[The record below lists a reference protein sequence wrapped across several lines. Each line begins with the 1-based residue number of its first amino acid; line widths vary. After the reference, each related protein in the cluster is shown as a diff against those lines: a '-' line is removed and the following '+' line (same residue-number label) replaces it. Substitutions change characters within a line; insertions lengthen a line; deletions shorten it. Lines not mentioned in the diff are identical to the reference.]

1 MMKKL
6 RRLSLLLAGLLLLP
20 LGTLHAQTVLRFAQ
34 LVPPTHPYHSGILV
48 PWIAEVERAT
58 QGRVKIEITTA
69 PMGPMGRNFDL
80 AEQGIADITAG
91 NHALTPGRFE
101 VTQIVQTYVG
111 TDSPES
117 VSVAFW
123 RTYKK
128 YLEKAN
134 EHSNTHVLA
143 LHNSGSLHIFSSEKE
158 IKSANDLKGL
168 KLLAP
173 GSTASKMTTNLGA
186 VPLIRP
192 PPEYYDTVAKG
203 IVDGVIGTNSSIGG
217 FKVEPLVKYTVQVPG
232 GLHFS
237 SFFVVVN
244 KNKWEALSK
253 ADRDAIDAV
262 SGEAYAKLAGKVL
275 AKQQDD
281 IIGARKAEGR
291 VKTSVAD
298 PQMVDALRKSLGFF
312 DQDWIAAAKAKG
324 IDGEAA
330 LKYFRDEAAAYEKT
344 RAK

>member
-1 MMKKL
+1 MNTIK
-6 RRLSLLLAGLLLLP
+6 RLSLLLAALVLLP
-20 LGTLHAQTVLRFAQ
+20 VGTLHAQTVLRFAQ
-34 LVPPTHPYHSGILV
+34 LVPPTHPYHAGVLV

-58 QGRVKIEITTA
+58 QGRVKIDITTA

-101 VTQIVQTYVG
+101 ITQIVQTYVG
-111 TDSPES
+111 TESPES

-123 RTYKK
+123 RTYRK

-134 EHSNTHVLA
+134 EHTNTHVLA
-143 LHNSGSLHIFSSEKE
+143 LHTAGAMHIFTSEKE
-158 IKSANDLKGL
+158 VRTAADLKGL
-168 KLLAP
+168 KVLAP
-173 GSTASKMTTNLGA
+173 GSTASKMATNLGA

-203 IVDGVIGTNSSIGG
+203 IVDGVIGTNSTIGG
-217 FKVEPLVKYTVQVPG
+217 FKVEPLIKYSVQVPG

-237 SFFVVVN
+237 SFFLVVN
-244 KNKWEALSK
+244 KNKWDSLSK

-262 SGEAYAKLAGKVL
+262 SGEAYAKLAGRVFG
-275 AKQQDD
+275 KQQDD
-281 IIGARKAEGR
+281 IVAARKTEGR
-291 VKTSVAD
+291 IKTSMAE
-298 PQMVDALRKSLGFF
+298 PQMVDALRKALGFF
-312 DQDWIAAAKAKG
+312 DQDWSAAAKAKG

-330 LKYFRDEAAAYEKT
+330 LKYFREEAAAYEKT
-344 RAK
+344 RVK